1 MAGWIRG
8 QGTSDPEGWLYSK
21 SDHLKHTLRFPPK
34 LTLLAQAGLT
44 LWGLPKRNVILHHT
58 PRRWVTTCGAG
69 TAYFLKALQVAL
81 MCTSHQEP
89 YWKWLYCILKKK
101 NFFYNPPEILWQGL
115 SNKFDMWNS
124 RQLRHYGTHLL
135 SFDNFWYYSENAPLL
150 MTFSLERAQWRWW
163 GGWNFVSD
171 NKFPSIASPRN
182 LFWWLFEISCPHLQ
196 KNGGFPGASEV
207 GLASEIPKDTLC
219 PAVSSAQLSSLLCHC
234 CLQLSCAALVPET
247 RLSSGLSSALSS
259 FLPCFQLPHLDLWP
273 CPDIRVWFSECAWL
287 PFKVWAL
294 NLQLW
299 HHPVVWEM
307 QVLRPCPDLLKSLSA
322 S

>member
-1 MAGWIRG
+1 ML
-8 QGTSDPEGWLYSK
+8 S
-21 SDHLKHTLRFPPK
+21 HH
-34 LTLLAQAGLT
+34 
-44 LWGLPKRNVILHHT
+44 LWGRDGIFSESSPGSSDVHLPPRAILEM
-58 PRRWVTTCGAG
+58 V
-69 TAYFLKALQVAL
+69 V
-81 MCTSHQEP
+81 
-89 YWKWLYCILKKK
+89 LYLKKK